1 MTAPSGGCVRV
12 GKATSSTQRT
22 FDPRCDTF
30 DVRVRSTQ
38 IPADFGQE
46 PLESAYTLLA
56 QRDRLSWP
64 AHCRISSHDA
74 RDSTNARA
82 MNSSL

>member
-56 QRDRLSWP
+56 QRDCFVVAGPLADQRPP
-64 AHCRISSHDA
+64 ADPSPPTTSPTR
-74 RDSTNARA
+74 
-82 MNSSL
+82 